1 MQEVNRSLNE
11 AALERLTG
19 TVRRRRSERQQ
30 AVPLDGI
37 PTVPADLH
45 LAFLRGAD
53 ADGEG
58 HGELGEIGVDTI
70 AAATAEIRRRQ
81 LARMT
86 KDPDFQLPE
95 EMPRWA

>member
-1 MQEVNRSLNE
+1 MQEVNRPLNE

-19 TVRRRRSERQQ
+19 TVRRRQS
-30 AVPLDGI
+30 VPLDGI
-37 PTVPADLH
+37 PTVPPDLH
-45 LAFLRGAD
+45 LAFLRGDD

-86 KDPDFQLPE
+86 KNPDFELPE